1 MKYWTE
7 DEKQRI
13 RYGIMELAKSEF
25 KNKSLNQWQLQLVI
39 SILGLKKPVEYT
51 EGNWIVRSEKL

>member
-39 SILGLKKPVEYT
+39 SILGFKKPVEYT
-51 EGNWIVRSEKL
+51 EGNWIVRSENL